1 MIRGPRYMTYRTK
14 LFTLLIGLVVI
25 SNGLLAGANYFECK
39 AALENEIHR
48 KARSIAATAA
58 ALLDPELVRTIRRRD
73 DETSPAY
80 AKLQGELR
88 KVRELNRRKDTWL
101 QDIFILM
108 PASQDPRI
116 VEYAVDAEENFAYSH
131 HPGDVYMR
139 DGQPV
144 RIGLEGIEKLAERL
158 DEYQAGYR
166 SSFASIRDGS
176 GALVAMVGVITVATP
191 YSTLLGLGPA
201 TLIPLTITIALA
213 IGSASL
219 LLRAV
224 TRPLDSLRQLI
235 DAVGKEDFSAVASA
249 TPPMTGEFARVA
261 DSVKAIDAGLRERD
275 TVKRAFSGYISRQ
288 VLDAILAKGELSA
301 LKGERRRVTVLFA
314 DIRGFTA
321 MAEAMRPE
329 DVVQLLSEFFDRMVE
344 VTLRHQGTID
354 KFLGDGMMVIFG
366 APLDD
371 PYQEEH
377 AVSAACEM
385 QRGLRALCVKW
396 QAEGRASLKMGVGI
410 NSGPAIVGN
419 IGSAEHME
427 YTAIGDTVNLAARLE
442 SATKE
447 LGLEIVVS
455 EHTYSAVRP
464 LFRWKSAG
472 EITLR
477 GRSEPVRA
485 YTVEV

>member
-1 MIRGPRYMTYRTK
+1 MTYRTK

-25 SNGLLAGANYFECK
+25 SNGLLAGANYLECK
-39 AALENEIHR
+39 STLEMEMHR
-48 KARSIAATAA
+48 KSRSIVATAA
-58 ALLDPELVRTIRRRD
+58 ALLDPELVRTIRHRV
-73 DETSPAY
+73 DENTPAY

-88 KVRELNRRKDTWL
+88 KVRDLNRRKDTWL
-101 QDIFILM
+101 QKIFILM
-108 PASQDPRI
+108 PASQDPRV
-116 VEYAVDAEENFAYSH
+116 VEYAVDAEDNFEYSH
-131 HPGDVYMR
+131 HPGGVYRR

-144 RIGLEGIEKLAERL
+144 SIGLEGIEKLAERL
-158 DEYQAGYR
+158 HDYQAGYR
-166 SSFASIRDGS
+166 SSFAPIRDES
-176 GALVAMVGVITVATP
+176 GALVAMVGVTTAATP
-191 YSTLLGLGPA
+191 YSTISRLA
-201 TLIPLTITIALA
+201 SSTLIPLTITIALA
-213 IGSASL
+213 IGFSSS

-235 DAVGKEDFSAVASA
+235 DAVGRGDFSAVTAA
-249 TPPMTGEFARVA
+249 TEPMTGRFARVA
-261 DSVKAIDAGLRERD
+261 DSVKAMAAGLRERD

-288 VLDAILAKGELSA
+288 VLDAIIAKGELPA

-321 MAEAMRPE
+321 MAETMRPE
-329 DVVQLLSEFFDRMVE
+329 EVVQLLDEFFDHMVE
-344 VTLRHQGTID
+344 VILRHQGTID

-371 PYQEEH
+371 PDQEEH
-377 AVSAACEM
+377 AVAAACEM
-385 QRGLRALCVKW
+385 QRELRALCAKW
-396 QAEGRASLKMGVGI
+396 QTEGRAALKMWLGI

-447 LGLEIVVS
+447 LGLEIVIS

-464 LFRWKSAG
+464 LYRWKSAG

>member
-1 MIRGPRYMTYRTK
+1 MTYRTK

-25 SNGLLAGANYFECK
+25 SNGLLAGANYFACK
-39 AALENEIHR
+39 STLEMEVHR
-48 KARSIAATAA
+48 KSRSIAATAA
-58 ALLDPELVRTIRRRD
+58 ALLDPELVKTIRRRD
-73 DETSPAY
+73 DESTPAY

-101 QDIFILM
+101 QSIFILM
-108 PASQDPRI
+108 PASQDPRV
-116 VEYAVDAEENFAYSH
+116 VEYAVDAEENFEYTH

-144 RIGLEGIEKLAERL
+144 RIGLEGIEKLAESLRY
-158 DEYQAGYR
+158 YQAGYR
-166 SSFASIRDGS
+166 TSFASIRDGS
-176 GALVAMVGVITVATP
+176 GSLVAIVGVTTVATP
-191 YSTLLGLGPA
+191 YSTMSRLAPSA
-201 TLIPLTITIALA
+201 LIPMAITIAMAIVLA
-213 IGSASL
+213 SM

-224 TRPLDSLRQLI
+224 TRLLTRLRQLI
-235 DAVGKEDFSAVASA
+235 DAVGKGDFSATASA

-261 DSVKAIDAGLRERD
+261 DSITAMAAGLRERD

-288 VLDAILAKGELSA
+288 VLDAIIAKGELSA
-301 LKGERRRVTVLFA
+301 LKGERRRVTVLFS
-314 DIRGFTA
+314 DLRGFTS
-321 MAEAMRPE
+321 MAEAMAPE
-329 DVVQLLSEFFDRMVE
+329 DVVLLLGEFFDRMVE
-344 VTLRHQGTID
+344 VILRQQGTID

-371 PYQEEH
+371 AYQEQH
-377 AVSAACEM
+377 AVTAACEM
-385 QRGLRALCVKW
+385 QNELRALCAKW
-396 QAEGRASLKMGVGI
+396 QAEGRATLKMGVGI

-447 LGLEIVVS
+447 LGVEIVVS

-464 LFRWKSAG
+464 LFHWKSAG
-472 EITLR
+472 EVTLR
-477 GRSEPVRA
+477 GRNEPVRA
-485 YTVEV
+485 YSVEP